1 MRTTPVSV
9 FSNSIALAILL
20 GLGACSKQSVET
32 TPGQHVDA
40 AIAKLGQETQT
51 VVVNV
56 EQKGVEALTALKTG
70 IDSAVAASPDVVR
83 AAKVQLADATI
94 SASVNAEL
102 ALDPELS
109 PLKIAVATNA
119 GRVALRGTAP
129 DAAARDRAAAL
140 AQRVSGVAGVDNQ
153 LEIRKN

>member
-1 MRTTPVSV
+1 MCTTPASI
-9 FSNSIALAILL
+9 FSNSIAFAILL
-20 GLGACSKQSVET
+20 GLGACSKQSAET

-40 AIAKLGQETQT
+40 AIAKLGQETQN
-51 VVVNV
+51 VVVKV
-56 EQKGVEALTALKTG
+56 EQKGVEALTAVKTG
-70 IDSAVAASPDVVR
+70 IDSAVAASPNVLR
-83 AAKVQLADATI
+83 AAKVQLADSTI

-140 AQRVSGVAGVDNQ
+140 AQRVSGVLSVDNQ
-153 LEIRKN
+153 LEVRKN